1 MAAKDDEIVEEAPK
15 KQVNVLLIAVIGMFV
30 LLIAVIGIL
39 VFVLLKEPAAPSAS
53 EGDATEQVE
62 PYKPEDK
69 AVSYSPSYKQF
80 PAPQPGTPAEYF
92 DLDQMVVGFRGE
104 GKAKHLAVKVKMK
117 TNYVEVVQE
126 LEHIKPDLIND
137 ISAMLR
143 KKTYTEMNE
152 DDAQDLLADEILRIA
167 RAALENEKVYPD
179 LLDRVLIERFVMQ

>member
-39 VFVLLKEPAAPSAS
+39 VFVLLKEPATPSAS